1 MTIPVDPQATEH
13 PHPSEREP
21 LPRRDPRL
29 EQQAR
34 NRLHPQHLSAL
45 QALGRGAATPQERWM
60 GPKGVMRRNPH
71 VGHFIAANGRKRID
85 RSGRSGPAAAGAG
98 QAAVV
103 AKARVLPLVEIA
115 SPAFLIAVVPD
126 MTGGR
131 LSSHDRDVLGLARQI
146 ADADPAH
153 LGAVL
158 AVTFG
163 TLREEGDAA
172 DSVGLGAAGAD
183 RWLHF
188 ADSVHDGYAP
198 LAQLAELE
206 AIDTRL
212 APRLWLLPESR
223 TGGGERGRRLGAR
236 LLCQGDALA
245 RPSGN
250 VYQLEGELAAIGR
263 GELAEVNVTGRSGNG
278 QQDLTR
284 PLTRILLC
292 EAECA
297 EPVEDVRHAALP
309 LEWEADSTAR
319 AIPDVIEDLGPVA
332 VDPSAI
338 ALGEAEFILS
348 AGNGIRDWD
357 GFHRAASL
365 LGATEGASRV
375 AVDDGFMPRARQV
388 GATGTWVTA
397 RVYVAVGISGA
408 IQHLQGI
415 QRCDKVV
422 AINLDG
428 GCDMVKRADLSVIGD
443 AGAILASLCQQLEAE
458 RGAGGDAQAA
468 GGASAAG
475 QSSTAPTMSSNPS
488 SNPSSSPSSATLAA
502 DAA

>member
-1 MTIPVDPQATEH
+1 MTIPVDPQATERPPVSH
-13 PHPSEREP
+13 REA

-34 NRLHPQHLSAL
+34 NRLHPQHLIAL
-45 QALGRGAATPQERWM
+45 QALGRGAAAPQERWM
-60 GPKGVMRRNPH
+60 GPQGVMRRDPH

-85 RSGRSGPAAAGAG
+85 RSGRSGPVASGAG
-98 QAAVV
+98 QPAGV
-103 AKARVLPLVEIA
+103 AKARVLPLIEIA

-146 ADADPAH
+146 ADADPTH
-153 LGAVL
+153 QGAVL

-188 ADSVHDGYAP
+188 ADSLHDGYAP
-198 LAQLAELE
+198 LEQLAELE
-206 AIDTRL
+206 AIDDKL

-236 LLCQGDALA
+236 LLCRGDALA

-250 VYQLEGELAAIGR
+250 VYQLDGELAAIGR
-263 GELAEVNVTGRSGNG
+263 GEPGQVNVTGRSGNG

-284 PLTRILLC
+284 PLTRIVLC

-309 LEWEADSTAR
+309 LEWQAASAASE
-319 AIPDVIEDLGPVA
+319 VIEDLGPVA

-357 GFHRAASL
+357 GFHRAARL
-365 LGATEGASRV
+365 LGATEGASRM

-422 AINLDG
+422 AINTDG

-458 RGAGGDAQAA
+458 RSAGGDASVAGQVPAA
-468 GGASAAG
+468 ASAS
-475 QSSTAPTMSSNPS
+475 SST
-488 SNPSSSPSSATLAA
+488 SSATLAA